1 MDLNTIRSL
10 ETLAL
15 FVLFLVLIYLLY
27 RKTNDKTFEE
37 AANLPFIGDE
47 TSTEI
52 ITKQEE
58 GDNHE

>member
-1 MDLNTIRSL
+1 MDLNTIKSL

-37 AANLPFIGDE
+37 AANLPFVGDE

-52 ITKQEE
+52 ITKQKE
-58 GDNHE
+58 GDDHE